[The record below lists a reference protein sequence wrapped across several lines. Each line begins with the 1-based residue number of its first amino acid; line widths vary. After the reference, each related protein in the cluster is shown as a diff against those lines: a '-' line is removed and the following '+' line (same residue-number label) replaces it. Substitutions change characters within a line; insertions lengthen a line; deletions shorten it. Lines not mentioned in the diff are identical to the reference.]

1 MMRTIVAL
9 ATVLLIGTMAP
20 AQGTLNPLDVGLGVR
35 AMGLAGAYT
44 ALARGTE
51 AVLYNPAGLA
61 HQQGVRADSSYTGGM
76 GLYGVG
82 WVAGAAPS
90 LGGGLAY
97 LSVGGITDPDGAP
110 LSYSQF
116 ALVAGGGL
124 RTADIPFL
132 PIPFDAALGANL
144 KLNTARMADESAVGV
159 ALDLGFMASFPT
171 PLGELSAG
179 LAVRDLGLGMRVGDS
194 RGWSTELAAGVAVE
208 LPLGLFTALELSSQ
222 YSALGLGWQVIEPIE
237 VRTGV
242 QLSGGT
248 VRWALGLGVGWQQF
262 FLDYA
267 LLTHP
272 MLGTSHRLGFGID
285 LGGLLG
291 L

>member
-1 MMRTIVAL
+1 MMRTMLAL
-9 ATVLLIGTMAP
+9 ATVLLIGAMAP

-61 HQQGVRADSSYTGGM
+61 HQRGFRADSSYTGGM

-97 LSVGGITDPDGAP
+97 LSVGGITDPEGAP
-110 LSYSQF
+110 LNYSQF

-124 RTADIPFL
+124 RTQDVPFL
-132 PIPFDAALGANL
+132 PIPFDAALGANF
-144 KLNTARMADESAVGV
+144 KINTARMADESAIGV
-159 ALDLGFMASFPT
+159 ALDLGFMTAFPT

-179 LAVRDLGLGMRVGDS
+179 LAIRDLGLGMSVGDS
-194 RGWSTELAAGVAVE
+194 RGWSTELAVGVAAE
-208 LPLGLFTALELSSQ
+208 LPLGLFSALELSSH
-222 YSALGLGWQVIEPIE
+222 YSALGIGWQIDPLE
-237 VRTGV
+237 VRMGV

-267 LLTHP
+267 LMTHP
-272 MLGTSHRLGFGID
+272 MLGTSHRLGFGVD
-285 LGGLLG
+285 LGALLG